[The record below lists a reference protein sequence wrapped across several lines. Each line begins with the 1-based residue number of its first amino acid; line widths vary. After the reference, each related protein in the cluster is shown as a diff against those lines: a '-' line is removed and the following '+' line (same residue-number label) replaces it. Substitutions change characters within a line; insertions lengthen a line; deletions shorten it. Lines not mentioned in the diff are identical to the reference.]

1 MAECIRAY
9 HRAMV
14 PFGPREDER
23 AGEQFYNYVTRELA
37 CCWVGDGGHAPCG
50 NLFWCVREKNLS
62 GQVQWYRALLE
73 DKETDFDQLFSRC
86 TALADA
92 LNQPSGTERLWRDSL
107 LLQVQIHRDCLKG
120 AIRFGQAFSAYEE
133 GAYMKA
139 FYLLGQ
145 SADWYQRAVEAMD
158 DCSHGKWAGFYR
170 NECLTDV
177 KETAY
182 LLRRVMSYVRI
193 LGDGPYFYNWQREVI
208 YPPKDRRVVLITN
221 LENHMTDEALYA
233 AMKEHSGFGE

>member
-1 MAECIRAY
+1 MR
-9 HRAMV
+9 
-14 PFGPREDER
+14 
-23 AGEQFYNYVTRELA
+23 
-37 CCWVGDGGHAPCG
+37 
-50 NLFWCVREKNLS
+50 
-62 GQVQWYRALLE
+62 
-73 DKETDFDQLFSRC
+73 
-86 TALADA
+86 
-92 LNQPSGTERLWRDSL
+92 
-107 LLQVQIHRDCLKG
+107 
-120 AIRFGQAFSAYEE
+120 
-133 GAYMKA
+133 A

-158 DCSHGKWAGFYR
+158 VCSHGKWAGFYS

-193 LGDGPYFYNWQREVI
+193 LGDGPYFYNWQREII

-233 AMKEHSGFGE
+233 AMKERGSFRE